1 MNGKVLKKDSAEK
14 NPAVKGK
21 SSKISPLHVNIEKPG
36 EDEIRELA
44 NDLYQAR
51 IMMGEDGSDID
62 DWLLAEAKLS
72 DNI

>member
-1 MNGKVLKKDSAEK
+1 MNGKILKKDTAEK
-14 NPAVKGK
+14 KPAVKRK
-21 SSKISPLHVNIEKPG
+21 SSKISPVQFNSEKPG

-44 NDLYQAR
+44 NELYQAR

-72 DNI
+72 DSN